1 MLLRVVRNLGVWVKK
16 KKKYS
21 AIPKELVFRVKLV
34 CRNYASFP
42 PYIISPIVV
51 VVGAGKVG

>member
-1 MLLRVVRNLGVWVKK
+1 MRNLGVWVKNK
-16 KKKYS
+16 IDT
-21 AIPKELVFRVKLV
+21 AVPKELLLRVKRV

-51 VVGAGKVG
+51 VGAGKVG